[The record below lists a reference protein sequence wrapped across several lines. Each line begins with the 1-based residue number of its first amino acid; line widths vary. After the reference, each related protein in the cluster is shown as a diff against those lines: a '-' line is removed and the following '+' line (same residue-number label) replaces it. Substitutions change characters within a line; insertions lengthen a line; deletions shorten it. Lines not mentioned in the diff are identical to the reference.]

1 MTQLDDTTYSQGN
14 TQTESAGFERQ
25 MHGKEWRK
33 TKLADQEELVQLKA
47 TAAKNTA
54 ENYIQTGM
62 APCVAWPRAIRE
74 EILERTATNPQTR
87 PK

>member
-1 MTQLDDTTYSQGN
+1 MTTIDDTTYSQGILK
-14 TQTESAGFERQ
+14 QKARDFERQ

-74 EILERTATNPQTR
+74 EILERDSD
-87 PK
+87 